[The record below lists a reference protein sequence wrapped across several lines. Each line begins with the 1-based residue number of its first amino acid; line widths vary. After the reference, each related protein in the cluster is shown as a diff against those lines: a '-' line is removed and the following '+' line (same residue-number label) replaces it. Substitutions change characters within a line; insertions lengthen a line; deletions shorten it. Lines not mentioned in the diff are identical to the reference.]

1 MFNPFLCPHLIR
13 RGYAFDA
20 VNMTALIN
28 MMPKMVFGT
37 GSISSDVILWNSMI
51 IGCGMH
57 GHGHQ
62 ADGVYRKLIKEG
74 LIKPNQT
81 TFVAVLSA
89 CKSLG
94 ACGRGLYLVSQNVK
108 RP

>member
-1 MFNPFLCPHLIR
+1 
-13 RGYAFDA
+13 
-20 VNMTALIN
+20 
-28 MMPKMVFGT
+28 MVT
-37 GSISSDVILWNSMI
+37 
-51 IGCGMH
+51 GCGIMH

-62 ADGVYRKLIKEG
+62 ADGVYRKMMKEG

-81 TFVAVLSA
+81 TFVAVLT
-89 CKSLG
+89 